1 MAKPKTIG
9 CEEAL
14 RHLLE
19 YLDQELEEGTKQEIE
34 HHLDLC
40 KSCFSRAEFERRL
53 KDRLHEVGRE
63 SVPDTL
69 RARIKSILNRL

>member
-9 CEEAL
+9 CEAAL